1 MLLML
6 GISAVVSCNSYDVEG
21 KPEIASNPAKK
32 VFAYNPWEKDESN
45 ASKTDDN
52 SGKDDANT
60 NEENDGDN
68 NGTENDDA
76 NGEVSDDTNDDAN
89 GEVSDE
95 EDDANGEVA
104 DDTNGNNE
112 TNDDT
117 NGTNGDDSGEN
128 GTNGE
133 GAVQDGTV
141 VVRAATTNEDEIT
154 EKFEIYN
161 RGVTG
166 ELKIRKINLLDPNG
180 KLIETLDDAD
190 YKELFKMQ
198 IQKMEKGLAASGFGG
213 KVLSFD
219 NMSKDNEAD
228 HIAALCP
235 LTEKKGSDT
244 GNARVCKDGFDK
256 AKYNPSF
263 TILLTYSGKAV
274 KALKDKA
281 LSSEEYKQSGD
292 FSIEICTNDP
302 TKGSTDTCK
311 GLGTSYR
318 IQVTRQAPKPPKP
331 IIHVAF
337 EYPIQKP
344 MSYRNIYDQV
354 QMNLKDTCVA
364 LKDDPNTC
372 DPEWESK
379 YYIKY
384 KWEMTESPTPL
395 LDDSK
400 LRLTESTSDSAGQWI
415 PDDGVRDNPKRAAF
429 TGLMITPRRYDDQPN
444 EQYNAE
450 ECAKCGD
457 EPSDPNNEDKYFF
470 KTLSN
475 YLLCRQKYCEE
486 TRTKYYKINI
496 QAEAV
501 DRTTDLVSDTADIT
515 VVPKIIP
522 QARVVAQLTWK
533 QGFKTKAESESKEG
547 AAIDIDIHMIKKESL
562 EAPQYSFTPTEGLL
576 GTSYRSEET
585 EAACPYTMPECEKYW
600 RHDDCSFSDQGLTN
614 VENGRT
620 IQWHASLDIDNTW
633 GGNNYETP
641 ETIGLGPIID
651 KDPEDGVPDTP
662 IIDDQ
667 YLLVVNY
674 VGCTWKSPENTEIPD
689 SEDRCN
695 RLYTGEDG
703 VYEVDARVEIL
714 IDGAEAPRKAGS
726 DRPADSYASK
736 NFKIKVNE
744 WKTIALVKWDNSW
757 KGPETNQKY
766 TGNALVTDVAMAD
779 QEIALNAQTH
789 PVCTYNMSDAVLLPI
804 WNANEYVKRV
814 TEVDENGGRI
824 GTCGAVD
831 PNTNPGGDE
840 GGETTPDEDNGEGED
855 DSDEETDDSDN
866 E

>member
-6 GISAVVSCNSYDVEG
+6 GISVVVSCNSYDVEG

-32 VFAYNPWEKDESN
+32 VFAYNPWEKEESD

-52 SGKDDANT
+52 SGKDEGSTD
-60 NEENDGDN
+60 EENGGEENSGEVSDDTN
-68 NGTENDDA
+68 ENDDA
-76 NGEVSDDTNDDAN
+76 NGEVSDDANENDDAN
-89 GEVSDE
+89 GEVSD
-95 EDDANGEVA
+95 DADEN
-104 DDTNGNNE
+104 
-112 TNDDT
+112 

-128 GTNGE
+128 GDGE
-133 GAVQDGTV
+133 GAVQSGNV
-141 VVRAATTNEDEIT
+141 VVRAATTDDEVLT

-166 ELKIRKINLLDPNG
+166 ELKIRKINLLDPSG
-180 KLIETLDDAD
+180 RLIETLGDAD
-190 YKELFKMQ
+190 YKDLFKMQ
-198 IQKMEKGLAASGFGG
+198 IQKMEKGIAVKDSFGG

-219 NMSKDNEAD
+219 NMGKDNEAD

-235 LTEKKGSDT
+235 LTEKKGDNA

-274 KALKDKA
+274 KALKEKA

-311 GLGTSYR
+311 GIGTSYR
-318 IQVTRQAPKPPKP
+318 IQITRQAPKPPKP
-331 IIHVAF
+331 IIHVTF

-344 MSYRNIYDQV
+344 MSYRNIYDKV
-354 QMNLKDTCVA
+354 SMNLKDTCVA

-372 DPEWESK
+372 DPEWASK

-400 LRLTESTSDSAGQWI
+400 LRLTESSTDSVGQWI
-415 PDDGVRDNPKRAAF
+415 PDDGVRDNPKRASF

-444 EQYNAE
+444 ESYNAD

-457 EPSDPNNEDKYFF
+457 EPSDDGSDKYFF
-470 KTLSN
+470 KTLSS

-486 TRTKYYKINI
+486 TRTKYYKVNI

-501 DRTTDLVSDTADIT
+501 DKETDLVSDTTDLT

-547 AAIDIDIHMIKKESL
+547 VAIDIDIHMIKKSSL
-562 EAPQYSFTPTEGLL
+562 EAKKDDGTPDEGLL
-576 GTSYRSEET
+576 GTSYRSADQDST
-585 EAACPYTMPECEKYW
+585 CPHTLPECEKYW
-600 RHDDCSFSDQGLTN
+600 RHDDCSFSDQGLTGID
-614 VENGRT
+614 EGRT
-620 IQWHASLDIDNTW
+620 IAWHASLDIDNTW

-667 YLLVVNY
+667 YLLVVGY
-674 VGCTWKSPENTEIPD
+674 VNCTSKYNDGSDHCAEG
-689 SEDRCN
+689 
-695 RLYTGEDG
+695 YTGEDAAH
-703 VYEVDARVEIL
+703 EVDARVEIL
-714 IDGAEAPRKAGS
+714 IDGVEAPRKAGV
-726 DRPADSYASK
+726 DRPADNYASK
-736 NFKIKVNE
+736 NFKIKVND
-744 WKTIALVKWDNSW
+744 WKAIALVKWNGDW

-766 TGNALVTDVAMAD
+766 TGNALVTDVAMSD
-779 QEIALNAQTH
+779 QDIKVNAKTH
-789 PVCTYNMSDAVLLPI
+789 PVCNYDMSDAVLLPI
-804 WNANEYVKRV
+804 WDPQTYKDYVEKQ
-814 TEVDENGGRI
+814 DENGWNI
-824 GTCGAVD
+824 GTCSAVD
-831 PNTNPGGDE
+831 SSTPGGNE
-840 GGETTPDEDNGEGED
+840 GGNDENNEGD
-855 DSDEETDDSDN
+855 DTDEVNDDDTQP
-866 E
+866 